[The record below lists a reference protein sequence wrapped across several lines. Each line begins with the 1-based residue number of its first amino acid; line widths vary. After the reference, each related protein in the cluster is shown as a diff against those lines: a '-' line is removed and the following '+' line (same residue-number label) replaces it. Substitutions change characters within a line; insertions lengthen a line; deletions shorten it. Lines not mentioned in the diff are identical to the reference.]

1 MKTFLYEILVP
12 EKLDASFILTARIKL
27 ENQADAGDI
36 LSYLRSQALKED
48 IHRAWMVKNAAN
60 YGMEVKGGPRP
71 IFKVAGDRDS
81 GVVAYECDFRLA
93 QRI

>member
-1 MKTFLYEILVP
+1 MKQFPYEILVP

-27 ENQADAGDI
+27 ENQAEAGEI

-48 IHRAWMVKNAAN
+48 IHRSWMIKNASN
-60 YGMEVKGGPRP
+60 HGMEVKGGPRP
-71 IFKVAGDRDS
+71 IFKVSGDRES
-81 GVVAYECDFRLA
+81 GVTAYECDFRIA